1 MQLYKK
7 LNLPDYLISKI
18 KDATLNE
25 MTRLNLLSAQI
36 HFLTEPVYALNRYF
50 VENNI
55 DIPLI
60 RSCILFHRPA
70 NFPQPLHFDCNNDD
84 PPQLINCGI
93 NIPITNCD
101 DSYMEWYNG
110 NYVSSV
116 NAVTGNDGVVRKFIE
131 LDWKENPK
139 LIDRVIIDSPTLV
152 KVNVPHKITVINK
165 TRSLITLRFQNNP
178 TFDDISKLIV

>member
-1 MQLYKK
+1 MSK
-7 LNLPDYLISKI
+7 LNLASTQL
-18 KDATLNE
+18 
-25 MTRLNLLSAQI
+25 

-55 DIPLI
+55 NIPLI

-70 NFPQPLHFDCNNDD
+70 NFPQPLHLDCNNDN

-101 DSYMEWYNG
+101 DSYMEWYTG
-110 NYVSSV
+110 DYATSV

-131 LDWKENPK
+131 LDWKEHPT
-139 LIDRVIIDSPTLV
+139 LIDKVIIDVPTLV
-152 KVNVPHKITVINK
+152 KVNVPHKVTVIDR
-165 TRSLITLRFQNNP
+165 TRSLITLRFQDNP
-178 TFDDISKLIV
+178 AFDDISKLIV